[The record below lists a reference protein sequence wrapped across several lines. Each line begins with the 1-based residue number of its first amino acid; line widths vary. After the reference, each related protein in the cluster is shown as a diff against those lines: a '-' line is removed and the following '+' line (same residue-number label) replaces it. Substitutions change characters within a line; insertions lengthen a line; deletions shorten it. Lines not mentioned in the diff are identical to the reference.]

1 MPKLKSAAL
10 LATLALVALPA
21 SSSAVELVGDGSFE
35 GATGMPLNS
44 PSWTEADSVF
54 GSPLC
59 NAGCGTGGGSM
70 VPRTGANFAWFGG
83 TGGTQTA
90 SLAQAVVIPPGTAS
104 LTFHFR
110 RGTNMGG
117 GVLSVLMDGN
127 SLFTANDTSTLTNYT
142 AITRDLGAYANG
154 FSHTLR
160 FDYVDTVGGAA
171 FTNMAVDDVSIN
183 ATPAPTPAGNTPSKT
198 GTAGKCKRKGK
209 KKQRAA
215 AAKCKKKRKKKR

>member
-1 MPKLKSAAL
+1 M
-10 LATLALVALPA
+10 
-21 SSSAVELVGDGSFE
+21 
-35 GATGMPLNS
+35 
-44 PSWTEADSVF
+44 
-54 GSPLC
+54 C

-183 ATPAPTPAGNTPSKT
+183 ATPLATTPPTTS
-198 GTAGKCKRKGK
+198 TAGKCKKKGK
-209 KKQRAA
+209 KRKKPAA
-215 AAKCKKKRKKKR
+215 AAGCKKKRKKKR